1 MPTDQASGTVVVAAP
16 FDQVLAALR
25 DVASQV
31 EWVKEITSAEL
42 LEEYED
48 GTPAT
53 ARFEM
58 TTGLGADHYTL
69 EYEHSDD
76 AMSWTLLEGGMQ
88 KAQDGSYAL
97 KDLGAA
103 GTELTLTLLIEHS
116 IPAPGF
122 LRKKI
127 FKGVVEGNLAG
138 LKRYVEGSV
147 G

>member
-1 MPTDQASGTVVVAAP
+1 MPVDSATATVVVAAP
-16 FDQVLAALR
+16 FAEVLAVVR
-25 DVASQV
+25 DVANQV
-31 EWVKEITSAEL
+31 EWVKEITAAEL

-69 EYEHSDD
+69 EFEHGDD
-76 AMSWTLLEGGMQ
+76 AMRWTLVQGTMQ
-88 KAQDGSYAL
+88 KAQNGSYVL
-97 KDLGAA
+97 RDLGED
-103 GTELTLTLLIEHS
+103 GTEVTLSLEVDHS

-127 FKGVVEGNLAG
+127 FTGVVEGNLAG
-138 LKRYVEGSV
+138 LKRYVEA
-147 G
+147 

>member
-1 MPTDQASGTVVVAAP
+1 MPLDSASATVTVAAP
-16 FDQVLAALR
+16 FDDVLAVIR

-31 EWVKEITSAEL
+31 EWVKEITAAEL

-53 ARFEM
+53 ASFQM

-69 EYEHSDD
+69 EFEHGDD
-76 AMSWTLLEGGMQ
+76 AMSWTLVQGTMQ
-88 KAQDGSYAL
+88 KAQNGSYVL
-97 KDLGAA
+97 RDLGDR
-103 GTELTLTLLIEHS
+103 GTEVTLSLEVEHS

-122 LRKKI
+122 LRRKV

-138 LKRYVEGSV
+138 LKRYVEG
-147 G
+147 